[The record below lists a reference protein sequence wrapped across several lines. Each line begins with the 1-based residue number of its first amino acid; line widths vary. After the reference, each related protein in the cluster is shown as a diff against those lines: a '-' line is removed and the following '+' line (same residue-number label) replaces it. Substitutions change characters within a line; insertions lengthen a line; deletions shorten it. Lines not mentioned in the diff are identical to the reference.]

1 MGHIIMLITH
11 GDIAGTIPRTTT
23 LVNPNFLVNA

>member
-11 GDIAGTIPRTTT
+11 GDIAGKIPRDAQY
-23 LVNPNFLVNA
+23 VNPDFLVNA